1 MPVDVILG
9 CQWGDEGKGK
19 IVDKRVSS
27 YRANARCAG
36 GHNAGHTV
44 IVDGKKY
51 VFHMAPSGLL
61 HPGVYNA
68 IGNGCVIDLKALSSE
83 LEGLQEAGVKI
94 TPENFGIAYGAHVI
108 MPYHVEEETSRLSK
122 AIGTTGRGIGP
133 AYTDRARRT
142 GVRIIDLCNIDKPE
156 IRDRVLG
163 IIESKYRIDKERV
176 LQTVEKHY
184 STGKIK
190 RWLARQLLASL
201 DKDFDVD
208 PREVL
213 GELEVTFE
221 PLRQYADDISY
232 KLNEMLDHGSRI
244 LVEGAQGAGLDVD
257 HGTYPNVTSSNT
269 TIGGVLTGLGIE
281 PHQIGRVT
289 GIVKAYATRVG
300 SGAFP
305 TELDNKIGEGIRER
319 GIEKGASTGRPRRC
333 GWYDAVQVADAVKK
347 NGVTELAVMKLD
359 VLDAEP
365 GIRLCDAYELDG
377 RETRFPAS
385 DALLA
390 RCRPLYQDFDG
401 WMKPTT
407 SARNV
412 KDLPEEAVTCLKRL
426 EMLAGVPITYVSVGP
441 DRTQGIEADW
451 L

>member
-19 IVDKRVSS
+19 VVDRRVSH
-27 YRANARCAG
+27 YKANARAAG

-44 IVDGKKY
+44 IVDGRKY

-68 IGNGCVIDLKALSSE
+68 IGNGCVIDLKALGSE
-83 LEGLQEAGVKI
+83 LEGLQQAGVKI
-94 TPENFGIAYGAHVI
+94 TPENFGISYGAHVI
-108 MPYHVEEETSRLSK
+108 MPYHVEEETSKLSK
-122 AIGTTGRGIGP
+122 SIGTTGRGIGP
-133 AYTDRARRT
+133 AYTDKARRT
-142 GVRIIDLCNIDKPE
+142 GVRIVDLCNMDKPE

-163 IIESKYRIDKERV
+163 IIESKN
-176 LQTVEKHY
+176 
-184 STGKIK
+184 S
-190 RWLARQLLASL
+190 A
-201 DKDFDVD
+201 D
-208 PREVL
+208 PRTKLMEI
-213 GELEVTFE
+213 ESYFQ
-221 PLRQYADDISY
+221 PLRQYADDVSY
-232 KLNEMLDHGSRI
+232 KLNEMLDHGNAI

-269 TIGGVLTGLGIE
+269 TIGGVLTGLGIG
-281 PHQIGRVT
+281 PHQIRHVT

-300 SGAFP
+300 NGAFP
-305 TELDNKIGEGIRER
+305 TELDNAIGEGIRER
-319 GIEKGASTGRPRRC
+319 GAERGASTGRPRRC

-347 NGVTELAVMKLD
+347 NGVTQLAVMKLD
-359 VLDAEP
+359 VLDEEP
-365 GIRLCDAYELDG
+365 GIRLCDSYELDG
-377 RETRFPAS
+377 REARFPAS

-390 RCRPLYQDFDG
+390 LCKPLFENFDG
-401 WMKPTT
+401 WMT
-407 SARNV
+407 STKEARNM
-412 KDLPEEAVTCLKRL
+412 KELPKEAKAYLKRL

>member
-1 MPVDVILG
+1 MSADVIIG

-44 IVDGKKY
+44 IVDGQKY

-61 HPGVYNA
+61 HSGVYNA
-68 IGNGCVIDLKALSSE
+68 IGNGCVIDLKALGSE
-83 LEGLQEAGVKI
+83 LEGLQKAGVQI
-94 TPENFGIAYGAHVI
+94 TPENFGISYGAHVI
-108 MPYHVEEETSRLSK
+108 MPYHVEEERSKLSK
-122 AIGTTGRGIGP
+122 SIGTTGRGIGP
-133 AYTDRARRT
+133 AYTDKARRS
-142 GVRIIDLCNIDKPE
+142 GVRISDLYNIDKPE

-163 IIESKYRIDKERV
+163 IIESRYRIDKERF
-176 LQTVEKHY
+176 LLTMEKHY
-184 STGKIK
+184 SAGKVK
-190 RWLARQLLASL
+190 RWLAKALLTSL

-208 PREVL
+208 PRKVL
-213 GELEVTFE
+213 RELQDAFQ
-221 PLRQYADDISY
+221 PMKQYADDVSY
-232 KLNEMLDHGSRI
+232 VLNRMLAQGSRI
-244 LVEGAQGAGLDVD
+244 LIEGAQGAGLDVD

-289 GIVKAYATRVG
+289 GVVKAYATRVG

-305 TELDNKIGEGIRER
+305 TELDNAIGEGIRER
-319 GIEKGASTGRPRRC
+319 GIERGASTGRPRRC

-359 VLDAEP
+359 VLDEEP
-365 GIRLCDAYELDG
+365 GIRLCDSYELDG
-377 RETRFPAS
+377 REARFPAS

-390 RCRPLYQDFDG
+390 LCKPLFENFDG
-401 WMKPTT
+401 WMT
-407 SARNV
+407 STKEARNM
-412 KDLPEEAVTCLKRL
+412 KELPKEAKAYLKRL